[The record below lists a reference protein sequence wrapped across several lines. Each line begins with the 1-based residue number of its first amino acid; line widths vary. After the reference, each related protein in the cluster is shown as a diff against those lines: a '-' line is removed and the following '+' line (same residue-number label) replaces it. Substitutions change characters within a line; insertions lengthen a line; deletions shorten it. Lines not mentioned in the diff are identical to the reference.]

1 MLAKSNTMKIQKKTK
16 NKSLLKT
23 QRTTIKIPSKK
34 QINLPSTKEKKESFK
49 LIAKNSHSISSKE
62 DIKRKIN
69 KNINNNKILNNNY
82 NNQVLGTSNCVL
94 PTNYT
99 DKEEEKKR
107 VLSKDFNIREE
118 KNLRHLG
125 DLFRKSN
132 LKKTIIIDDEGNN
145 NLNLNKNIFLDSKD
159 HRINFN
165 KFKNNINAFRHDT
178 KNIVNENNKIRKK
191 THNKVISNN
200 IVPSSLK
207 LKEIKFRKE
216 NDERLN
222 EYGFFFNLLNTNI
235 EEMKDMFRKSP
246 LKIENK
252 ENYINDNI
260 KTKKKN
266 YLNNKKYN
274 RNNKNIQI
282 FSEEDKEEI
291 NKIQPYDLEKKDIN
305 NISNNDNINNNKE
318 NSFFESCFQ
327 EDFYKNFVDENQVPQ
342 VNISNCSFDFSSVIS
357 DKSSSI
363 IINTNSDK
371 TQCEIDENL
380 NNNNNVIHNFDI
392 NPHTLISKKK
402 ENKTLKKYKGGS
414 KSTSHLNLSNEKCCV
429 F

>member
-1 MLAKSNTMKIQKKTK
+1 
-16 NKSLLKT
+16 
-23 QRTTIKIPSKK
+23 
-34 QINLPSTKEKKESFK
+34 
-49 LIAKNSHSISSKE
+49 
-62 DIKRKIN
+62 
-69 KNINNNKILNNNY
+69 
-82 NNQVLGTSNCVL
+82 
-94 PTNYT
+94 
-99 DKEEEKKR
+99 
-107 VLSKDFNIREE
+107 
-118 KNLRHLG
+118 LRHLG

-191 THNKVISNN
+191 THNKVNSNN
-200 IVPSSLK
+200 IVPSSVK

-305 NISNNDNINNNKE
+305 NISNNDNANNNKE

-327 EDFYKNFVDENQVPQ
+327 EDFYKNFVDENQVPK

-371 TQCEIDENL
+371 TKCEIDENL

-402 ENKTLKKYKGGS
+402 ENKTLKKFKGGS

>member
-1 MLAKSNTMKIQKKTK
+1 M
-16 NKSLLKT
+16 
-23 QRTTIKIPSKK
+23 
-34 QINLPSTKEKKESFK
+34 
-49 LIAKNSHSISSKE
+49 
-62 DIKRKIN
+62 
-69 KNINNNKILNNNY
+69 
-82 NNQVLGTSNCVL
+82 
-94 PTNYT
+94 
-99 DKEEEKKR
+99 
-107 VLSKDFNIREE
+107 
-118 KNLRHLG
+118 RHLG

-200 IVPSSLK
+200 IVPSSVK
-207 LKEIKFRKE
+207 LKAIKFRKE

-252 ENYINDNI
+252 ENYINDSI

-357 DKSSSI
+357 NKSSSI

-371 TQCEIDENL
+371 TKCEIDENL